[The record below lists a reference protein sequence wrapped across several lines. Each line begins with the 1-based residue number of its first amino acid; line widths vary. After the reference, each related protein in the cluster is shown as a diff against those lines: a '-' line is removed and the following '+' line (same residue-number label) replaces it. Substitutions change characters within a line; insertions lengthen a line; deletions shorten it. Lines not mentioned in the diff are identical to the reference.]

1 MRAVVQRVNHASVSV
16 DDAIMATINKGIVV
30 FLGIT
35 ATDGIKDQN
44 YIIDKI
50 LSMRIFNDD
59 EGKMNLSIQD
69 FQYEILV
76 ISQFTLYGDLRKGRR
91 PSFTASAKPQDA
103 KIIYENFIDTLE
115 NTYNK
120 EKIKQGQFQADMKI
134 SSENDGPVT
143 ILLDSQ
149 KEF

>member
-1 MRAVVQRVNHASVSV
+1 
-16 DDAIMATINKGIVV
+16 
-30 FLGIT
+30 
-35 ATDGIKDQN
+35 
-44 YIIDKI
+44 
-50 LSMRIFNDD
+50 MRIFNDD